1 MEKFNAI
8 KILEEELEEKELFDK
23 NLSKEHYM
31 KSVYKFV
38 DDYVEPI
45 LKKKIDTLNLQAPQE
60 LIDEITEEVISDTT
74 LSEEDKKTMLKIETI
89 NLFHNDRILHELL
102 MQTTFLVNQLGL
114 ITDKNSILYGDEV
127 GTFLDDDDIG
137 FLGKDKKI
145 KEKVANKL
153 CETIMTMLEDEIDEK
168 TKKEC

>member
-38 DDYVEPI
+38 DDYIEPI

-137 FLGKDKKI
+137 FLGKKKKI

>member
-1 MEKFNAI
+1 MKKIVVIIILFFSFFNYVKGETYYGDYRLVDDAGSYI
-8 KILEEELEEKELFDK
+8 EEL
-23 NLSKEHYM
+23 
-31 KSVYKFV
+31 
-38 DDYVEPI
+38 
-45 LKKKIDTLNLQAPQE
+45 
-60 LIDEITEEVISDTT
+60 
-74 LSEEDKKTMLKIETI
+74 LKIETI

-153 CETIMTMLEDEIDEK
+153 CETIITMLKEEIDEE